1 MIHFTDMAKL
11 YFTGIKHSGKTTQA
25 RLVSSLLSLPFSDSD
40 DLVLKKIDEESIREF
55 YKKHGKQAFMEK
67 EKEAVIEFTGGNP
80 SFILSL
86 GGGAADNTELM
97 DLMKREG
104 SIIYLK
110 RNESD
115 MLPVILRH
123 GIPAFLDENDLEGS
137 FHRVYERRDRIYT
150 EYADLVIDLGSYGDK
165 EAAAERTAALLREKG
180 YV

>member
-1 MIHFTDMAKL
+1 MDRNTIIA
-11 YFTGIKHSGKTTQA
+11 I
-25 RLVSSLLSLPFSDSD
+25 VLSVIVIVVGMTLQT
-40 DLVLKKIDEESIREF
+40 L
-55 YKKHGKQAFMEK
+55 FMEPQMAAAAASA
-67 EKEAVIEFTGGNP
+67 EVSE
-80 SFILSL
+80 S
-86 GGGAADNTELM
+86 ADNTELM

>member
-1 MIHFTDMAKL
+1 MARL
-11 YFTGIKHSGKTTQA
+11 FFVGIKHSGKTTQA
-25 RLVSSLLSLPFSDSD
+25 KLVSRLTSIAFMDAD
-40 DLVLKKIDEESIREF
+40 DLIAQTLGGMSVREA
-55 YKKHGKQAFMEK
+55 YRKEGQEAFMK
-67 EKEAVIEFTGGNP
+67 REKEAVKAFIEENG